1 MLLICI
7 CIGPNLI
14 IHFVPAP
21 GDHVIPH
28 SIAELGGLL
37 FIDHDAV
44 IQVQHSPSRQ
54 ASDRLLRLPCAM
66 PLSSSTLH
74 S

>member
-14 IHFVPAP
+14 THFVPAP
-21 GDHVIPH
+21 GDRVIPR
-28 SIAELGGLL
+28 SIAEMGGLL

-44 IQVQHSPSRQ
+44 IQVQHSPCQ
-54 ASDRLLRLPCAM
+54 ASDRLLWLPCAM